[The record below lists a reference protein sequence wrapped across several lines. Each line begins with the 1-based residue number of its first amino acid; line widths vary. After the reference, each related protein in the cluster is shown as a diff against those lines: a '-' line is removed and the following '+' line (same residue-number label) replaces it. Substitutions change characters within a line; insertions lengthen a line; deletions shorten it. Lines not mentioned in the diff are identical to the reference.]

1 MSTRILEVVVELPG
15 TSGKEIRI
23 WKQSEPSSLLAWE
36 YAAALMRVTLGG
48 FHGFTGGTDFGS
60 SGTES
65 GRFGGGADDGNVST
79 EGDILDLCCDGCQ
92 KKMLPNTQSIE
103 GL

>member
-1 MSTRILEVVVELPG
+1 M
-15 TSGKEIRI
+15 
-23 WKQSEPSSLLAWE
+23 LARE

-48 FHGFTGGTDFGS
+48 FRGFTGGTDFGS

-65 GRFGGGADDGNVST
+65 GGFGRGADDGSVST
-79 EGDILDLCCDGCQ
+79 EGDVLDSCCDGCR